1 MAKSNLVTLGVVLG
15 VLGLL
20 LIGGAFLAFSEAS
33 ESFDESVDNTE
44 GGCELHYVGLCWFSP
59 GGTFGCGFCLL
70 GILLVIL
77 VVPIVFSGFLSGV
90 VGLLSAPEQ
99 VVVVAPLPPPAPP
112 TSVGED
118 EFADLESELS
128 SLED

>member
-1 MAKSNLVTLGVVLG
+1 MARSNLVTLGVVLG
-15 VLGLL
+15 TVGLL
-20 LIGGAFLAFSEAS
+20 MIGGAFLAFSGAS
-33 ESFDESVDNTE
+33 ESFDESVENSDA
-44 GGCELHYVGLCWFSP
+44 GCELHYVGFCWFNP

-90 VGLLSAPEQ
+90 VGLLSVPEQ
-99 VVVVAPLPPPAPP
+99 VIVVTPLPPPAPP
-112 TSVGED
+112 TILVKD
-118 EFADLESELS
+118 EFADLESELD